1 MEADVRISG
10 SGNAELHVQNE
21 LNVFISGSGNVF
33 FSEFPDVFSKKTG
46 SGRVQGVN

>member
-10 SGNAELHVQNE
+10 SGNAEL
-21 LNVFISGSGNVF
+21 NVFISGSGNVF
-33 FSEFPDVFSKKTG
+33 FLEFPDVYSNITG